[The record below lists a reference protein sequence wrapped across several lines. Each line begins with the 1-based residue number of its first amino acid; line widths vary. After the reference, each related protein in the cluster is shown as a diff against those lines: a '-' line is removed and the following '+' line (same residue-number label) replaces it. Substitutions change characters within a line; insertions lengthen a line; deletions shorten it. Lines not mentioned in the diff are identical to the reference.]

1 MAKQNVAE
9 QETLGEAMNKT
20 ELFFERNG
28 RTMSYVFLGLLVLAA
43 LVFGYR
49 SLILQPRATK
59 AAEMIAEAQNR
70 FEGENPDFETALLG
84 DDNAAGFL
92 DVIEKYGS
100 TPSGNLAKHYA
111 GICYLRTG
119 DLENAAKYL
128 AKFSQLKGIPGE
140 LINAQ
145 NYGLQG
151 DIAVEQQ
158 DYARAVKFYEKAVKA
173 ADNNLTAPMYLR
185 KAGLAE
191 QAQGN
196 EQKAA
201 AFYEEIL
208 LEGAVRTLRAAGCP
222 DMNIQ
227 VKYVPGTFEL
237 SLGAQFFAEYTDVDA
252 VIALGCVIQGDTR
265 HFDFICQGVTQGITQ
280 LQIQWNMPIAFGVL
294 TVGDM
299 QQALDRCGGRHGN
312 KGDEAAATAINMVK
326 LQIDMEAASPD
337 HEPDRRNIN

>member
-70 FEGENPDFETALLG
+70 FEGENPDFEMALLG

-119 DLENAAKYL
+119 DLENAAACL
-128 AKFSQLKGIPGE
+128 AKYSPVKGLPGA
-140 LINAQ
+140 LVNAQ

-151 DIAVEQQ
+151 DVAVERQ
-158 DYARAVKFYEKAVKA
+158 DYAKAVDFYRKAVKA

-185 KAGLAE
+185 KAGLAA
-191 QAQGN
+191 QAQGD
-196 EQKAA
+196 AA
-201 AFYEEIL
+201 A
-208 LEGAVRTLRAAGCP
+208 AAGFYQQ
-222 DMNIQ
+222 I
-227 VKYVPGTFEL
+227 L
-237 SLGAQFFAEYTDVDA
+237 
-252 VIALGCVIQGDTR
+252 DTY
-265 HFDFICQGVTQGITQ
+265 
-280 LQIQWNMPIAFGVL
+280 PAS
-294 TVGDM
+294 
-299 QQALDRCGGRHGN
+299 
-312 KGDEAAATAINMVK
+312 
-326 LQIDMEAASPD
+326 MEAREAEKLLGSAK
-337 HEPDRRNIN
+337 